1 MERTLDFEKPILD
14 IERTI
19 ERLKARDSKGK
30 GIHADK
36 IAELERRRAAAITE
50 VYEKLT
56 PWQTVQIAR
65 HPQRPVLQDYI
76 TAITSDFIELH
87 GDRAFGDDTALIG
100 GLATI
105 AGVKVVLIGHNRGKN
120 VDENFKRNFGMA
132 RPEGYR
138 KALRLM
144 QLAEKFKVPV
154 VSIIDTMG
162 AYPGLDAEEH
172 GQHEAIARNLTE
184 MARIETPIVI
194 AVIGEGGSG
203 GALGIGVGD
212 VVLMLSNAIYSVI
225 SPEGCAS
232 ILWRDGT
239 FAPQA
244 AEALKLTARS
254 LKALGVIDEIIQEPA
269 GGAHRYP
276 DRVAADLKEAI
287 LKHLKSLSGLT
298 PAKLIT
304 RRFEKFS
311 AMGAF
316 TEKQ

>member
-19 ERLKARDSKGK
+19 ERLKVRDSKGK

-36 IAELERRRAAAITE
+36 IAELERRRAAAIKE
-50 VYEKLT
+50 VYEHLT

-76 TAITSDFIELH
+76 AAMTTDFLELH
-87 GDRAFGDDTALIG
+87 GDRGFGDDPALIG
-100 GLATI
+100 GFATI
-105 AGVKVVLIGHNRGKN
+105 DGMKVMLIGHNRGKN
-120 VDENFKRNFGMA
+120 VEENFKRNFGMA
-132 RPEGYR
+132 KPEGYR

-144 QLAEKFKVPV
+144 HLAEKFKLPV
-154 VSIIDTMG
+154 VSIVDTMG
-162 AYPGLDAEEH
+162 AFPCLEAEER
-172 GQHEAIARNLTE
+172 GQHEAIALNLTE
-184 MARIETPIVI
+184 MSRIEMPIVVT
-194 AVIGEGGSG
+194 VIGEGGSG

-225 SPEGCAS
+225 SPEGCAG
-232 ILWRDGT
+232 ILWRDGS
-239 FAPQA
+239 FASQA
-244 AEALKLTARS
+244 AEALKITARS
-254 LKALGVIDEIIQEPA
+254 NLELGVIDEIIQEPP

-276 DRVAADLKEAI
+276 DQVAADLKETI

-298 PAKLIT
+298 PAKLVT

-311 AMGAF
+311 AMGAY
-316 TEKQ
+316 TEK